1 MIEYYLVKL
10 FFKLIK
16 DYSIFFVTDKEA
28 FYVNDIMIDPECK
41 EIVLKYVERR
51 GDCE

>member
-1 MIEYYLVKL
+1 MIFEDYLVKL

-28 FYVNDIMIDPECK
+28 FYVNDIMIDHECK

-51 GDCE
+51 EE